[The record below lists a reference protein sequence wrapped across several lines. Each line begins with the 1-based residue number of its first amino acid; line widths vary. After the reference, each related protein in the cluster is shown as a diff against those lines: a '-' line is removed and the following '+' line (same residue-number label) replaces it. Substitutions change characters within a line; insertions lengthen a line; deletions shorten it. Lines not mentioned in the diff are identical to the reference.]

1 MTEPADVARG
11 PRNRGPK
18 NRGDD
23 VVDEAR
29 GLVLAALLAALAG
42 TVDAIGYLHL
52 SGLFISFMSGNSTQ
66 LAAALGQGDLAE
78 AGTIAE
84 LIALFVLGAAAGQ
97 VLAGFT
103 GKRHMTWVLVGVAVL
118 LAIAAMLATA
128 PEPMVLAMGV
138 LNAAMR
144 RAGRVPVSLTFV
156 TGMLVRFGQG
166 LGDFLTGRFT
176 GWNWLVQATPWVGL
190 IAGATIGSAV
200 YMHIGEAAIWVP
212 VALAGLLAAGSVA
225 VPQPD

>member
-1 MTEPADVARG
+1 MRLHSSRVRHGVNGIGEESAPRHRTCRQSGRDGKLQDLPVREEAMTEPADVARG

-66 LAAALGQGDLAE
+66 LAAALGQGDLVE
-78 AGTIAE
+78 VGTIAE

-97 VLAGFT
+97 ILAGFT
-103 GKRHMTWVLVGVAVL
+103 GKRRMTWVLVGVAVL
-118 LAIAAMLATA
+118 LAIAAMLAA
-128 PEPMVLAMGV
+128 PP
-138 LNAAMR
+138 
-144 RAGRVPVSLTFV
+144 
-156 TGMLVRFGQG
+156 
-166 LGDFLTGRFT
+166 
-176 GWNWLVQATPWVGL
+176 
-190 IAGATIGSAV
+190 
-200 YMHIGEAAIWVP
+200 
-212 VALAGLLAAGSVA
+212 
-225 VPQPD
+225 